1 MCNDWTDV
9 IIICITIFVLRY
21 TPALRQLR
29 QHALVLNFPSQCPS
43 RLATR
48 LLEVMFYYC
57 CYFIDVRYTHVLGH

>member
-1 MCNDWTDV
+1 MTGLMLLLSF
-9 IIICITIFVLRY
+9 IIIFCIRY

-57 CYFIDVRYTHVLGH
+57 CYFIDVDYTPVIGH